1 MGYFE
6 ELDKEVA
13 RDMGLEAQ
21 EEARRA
27 RRATGLRFRTWQFLK
42 LLGRGLRRV
51 AFFPII
57 SPLSYSKR
65 FNVSGD
71 LVVHKRAWGWR
82 LVDGILT
89 RMLLGPVIL
98 GLFLT
103 LVVYANT
110 HPRRVEAHGS
120 PEGLGMYYKSV
131 TLDTIDNTRIAAWYI
146 PAVTADEVAF
156 DPDEA
161 LRRRRP
167 GVVVVHG
174 LGASHDQYLPLARQ
188 LHDAGF
194 VVLMLDLRG
203 QGESASGAVTYGL
216 RERTD
221 VIAAVKFLRELSMV
235 DEAKVAVVGRDIGGV
250 AALEAAALDSS
261 LAAVVADG
269 LWPRFNDRARD
280 IFDSPLK
287 VLPTGWMAPL
297 YTTAFE
303 IGLRERWGSWDLDT
317 VMRSIHRQPLFF
329 VARTG
334 EGYASLASVVQLAAA
349 SGGRHD
355 VMLADARHAAEV
367 DSRITAFL
375 VDVTKWKGAKAHGV
389 EEIEKML
396 EKRVK

>member
-13 RDMGLEAQ
+13 RDMGLEAL
-21 EEARRA
+21 EEAKKARRA
-27 RRATGLRFRTWQFLK
+27 NGLRFRTWQFIK
-42 LLGRGLRRV
+42 LIARGVRRV
-51 AFFPII
+51 TFFPLI
-57 SPLSYSKR
+57 SPLGYSKR

-71 LVVHKRAWGWR
+71 LVIHKRAWGWR

-89 RMLLGPVIL
+89 RLLLGPVIL
-98 GLFLT
+98 GLFLA

-110 HPRRVEAHGS
+110 HPRRVDAKGS

-131 TLDTIDNTRIAAWYI
+131 TLDTLDNTRIAAWYI

-174 LGASHDQYLPLARQ
+174 LGASHDQYLPLARH

-194 VVLMLDLRG
+194 VVLMIDLRG
-203 QGESASGAVTYGL
+203 QGESAPGAVTYGL
-216 RERTD
+216 RERAD
-221 VIAAVKFLRELSMV
+221 IIAAVRFLRELSMV
-235 DEAKVAVVGRDIGGV
+235 DETRVAVVGRDIGGV
-250 AALEAAALDSS
+250 AALEAAALDPS

-269 LWPRFNDRARD
+269 MWPRFNDRAHA
-280 IFDSPLK
+280 IFDDPLK
-287 VLPTGWMAPL
+287 IIPTGWIAPL

-303 IGLRERWGSWDLDT
+303 IGVRERWGSWDLDT

-334 EGYASLASVVQLAAA
+334 EGYATLNSVVQLAAA

-355 VMLADARHAAEV
+355 VMLADPAHAAEV
-367 DSRITAFL
+367 DGRITTFL
-375 VDVTKWKGAKAHGV
+375 MEVTSWKGAKAKGV